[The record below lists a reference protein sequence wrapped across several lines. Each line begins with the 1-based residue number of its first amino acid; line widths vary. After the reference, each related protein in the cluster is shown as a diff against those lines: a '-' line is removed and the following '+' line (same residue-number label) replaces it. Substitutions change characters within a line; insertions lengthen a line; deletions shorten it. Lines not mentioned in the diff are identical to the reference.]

1 MFLLNNGGVV
11 SKMENIG
18 EQELPLRMRAHT
30 EEHTHGTESKKANMK
45 ESKSGIFGV
54 GMVRVA

>member
-1 MFLLNNGGVV
+1 
-11 SKMENIG
+11 MENIG

-54 GMVRVA
+54 GMVRVAQDRRGN